1 MAALTEISLELLQDP
16 LNWVFLAL
24 LLAFMLMQ
32 LRRQSKAPPLP
43 PGPTPLPI
51 IGNMMMMNQLTHR
64 GLAALADKYGGLV
77 HLRLGQVHAFAVSTP
92 EYAREV
98 LQAQDVAFANR
109 PATAAVTYLTYG
121 RADMAFAHY
130 GPFWRQARRLSA
142 TKLFSRRRAE
152 TWLAVRD
159 ECAALVRAVA
169 LARSSA
175 PVSGGGGGV
184 NVGELIFVLTKNAIY
199 RAAFG
204 TRDADRQAEFIA
216 ILQEFSRLLGAFN
229 VGDFVPWLRWVDP
242 HGINRRLR
250 VARASLDRFI
260 DKIIDEHIER
270 GKIPGDDAADTDMV
284 DEMLAYLAELKS
296 NDGSIAGDDDQ
307 ENALRLT
314 RNNIKGIIMDMMFGG
329 TETVASGIEW
339 AMVEMM
345 RCPSDLRRLQQELAD
360 VVGLDRNVEDSDL
373 DNLPFLRCVVKE
385 TLRLHPPIPLLLHE
399 TAEDCVLGGG
409 RYSVPRGSRVMV
421 NVWALGRDPA
431 AWEDAA
437 AFRPARFAPGG
448 DATGLDV
455 KGGGGFQYLPY
466 GSGRRACPGMA
477 LGQYALE
484 LAVAQLAHGF
494 HWALPEGV
502 EASELDMDDVF
513 GLAAPRATRF
523 RAVATPRLTCP
534 LC

>member
-1 MAALTEISLELLQDP
+1 MAVLTKTSLELLLQDP
-16 LNWVFLAL
+16 LSWVFLAT
-24 LLAFMLMQ
+24 LAFMLLQ
-32 LRRQSKAPPLP
+32 LRRHQSKAPPLP
-43 PGPTPLPI
+43 PGPKSLPI
-51 IGNMMMMNQLTHR
+51 IGNMMMMHQLTHK
-64 GLAALADKYGGLV
+64 GLAALADKYGSGLV

-98 LQAQDVAFANR
+98 LQTQDVAFANR
-109 PATAAVTYLTYG
+109 PATAAVAYLTYG

-130 GPFWRQARRLSA
+130 GPFWRQARKLSA

-169 LARSSA
+169 ARSSSS
-175 PVSGGGGGV
+175 SGAGAVV
-184 NVGELIFVLTKNAIY
+184 NVGELIFDLTKNAIY

-270 GKIPGDDAADTDMV
+270 GKIPGDDADTDMV
-284 DEMLAYLAELKS
+284 DEMLAYLVELKS
-296 NDGSIAGDDDQ
+296 DGSSIAGDDDQ
-307 ENALRLT
+307 ENTLRLT

-345 RCPSDLRRLQQELAD
+345 RCPGDLRRLQQELAD
-360 VVGLDRNVEDSDL
+360 VIGPDRNVDDSDL
-373 DNLPFLRCVVKE
+373 DNLPFLKCVVKE

-431 AWEDAA
+431 AWEDAT
-437 AFRPARFAPGG
+437 AFRPSRFAPGG
-448 DATGLDV
+448 HAAGLDV
-455 KGGGGFQYLPY
+455 KGGKGFQYLPY

-494 HWALPEGV
+494 DWALPEGV

>member
-1 MAALTEISLELLQDP
+1 MAVLTKTSLELLLQDP
-16 LNWVFLAL
+16 LSWVFLATLALML
-24 LLAFMLMQ
+24 LQ
-32 LRRQSKAPPLP
+32 LWRHQSKAPPLP

-51 IGNMMMMNQLTHR
+51 IGNMMMMHQLTHR
-64 GLAALADKYGGLV
+64 GLAALADKYGSGLV

-109 PATAAVTYLTYG
+109 PATAAVAYLTYG

-130 GPFWRQARRLSA
+130 GPFWRQARKLSA

-169 LARSSA
+169 ARSS
-175 PVSGGGGGV
+175 GGEAGGGV
-184 NVGELIFVLTKNAIY
+184 NVGELIFDPTKNAIY

-204 TRDADRQAEFIA
+204 TRDAERQAEFIA

-229 VGDFVPWLRWVDP
+229 VGNFVPWLRWVDP

-270 GKIPGDDAADTDMV
+270 GKSPGDYADTDMV

-296 NDGSIAGDDDQ
+296 DGSSIAGDDDQ
-307 ENALRLT
+307 ENTLRLT

-345 RCPSDLRRLQQELAD
+345 RCPGDLRLLQQELAD
-360 VVGLDRNVEDSDL
+360 VIGLDRNVDDSDL
-373 DNLPFLRCVVKE
+373 DNLPFLKCVVKE

-421 NVWALGRDPA
+421 NVWALGRDP
-431 AWEDAA
+431 
-437 AFRPARFAPGG
+437 RRVG
-448 DATGLDV
+448 
-455 KGGGGFQYLPY
+455 
-466 GSGRRACPGMA
+466 GRRHVP
-477 LGQYALE
+477 
-484 LAVAQLAHGF
+484 AVAVRAGGPRRGARRQGRRRRQRLPVPAVRLRAAGVPRHG
-494 HWALPEGV
+494 AGTVRAGARRGAARARVRLG
-502 EASELDMDDVF
+502 AAGGRR
-513 GLAAPRATRF
+513 GLRARHG
-523 RAVATPRLTCP
+523 
-534 LC
+534 

>member
-1 MAALTEISLELLQDP
+1 MAVLTKTSLELLLQDP
-16 LNWVFLAL
+16 LSWVFLATLALML
-24 LLAFMLMQ
+24 LQ
-32 LRRQSKAPPLP
+32 LWRHQSKAPPLP

-51 IGNMMMMNQLTHR
+51 ISNMMMMHQLTHR
-64 GLAALADKYGGLV
+64 GLAALADKYGSGLV

-109 PATAAVTYLTYG
+109 PATAAVAYLTYG

-130 GPFWRQARRLSA
+130 GPFWRQARKLSA

-169 LARSSA
+169 ARSS
-175 PVSGGGGGV
+175 GGEAGGGV
-184 NVGELIFVLTKNAIY
+184 NVGELIFDPTKNAIY

-270 GKIPGDDAADTDMV
+270 GKSPGDDADTDM
-284 DEMLAYLAELKS
+284 
-296 NDGSIAGDDDQ
+296 
-307 ENALRLT
+307 
-314 RNNIKGIIMDMMFGG
+314 GIIMDMMFGG

-345 RCPSDLRRLQQELAD
+345 RCPGDLRRLQQELAD
-360 VVGLDRNVEDSDL
+360 VIGLDRNVDDSDL
-373 DNLPFLRCVVKE
+373 DNLPFLKCVVKE

-399 TAEDCVLGGG
+399 TAGDCVLGGG
-409 RYSVPRGSRVMV
+409 LYSVPRGSRVMV

-437 AFRPARFAPGG
+437 AFRPSRFAPGG
-448 DATGLDV
+448 HAAGLDV
-455 KGGGGFQYLPY
+455 KGGAAGGGFQYLPY

-494 HWALPEGV
+494 DWALPEGV